1 MTRSQARE
9 HIFKLLYAAQFQ
21 QEENTEEMVS
31 TYLEN
36 FPEET
41 ITEQD
46 RSFIMSEV
54 LGVCA
59 ARESLDEEIAGAVK
73 GWSLQRLS
81 KVDLAILRLAM
92 YEIRCVPEIPASVS
106 INEAVELAKK
116 YSQSAARAFINGIL
130 GSLAPREESDREP
143 RRE

>member
-9 HIFKLLYAAQFQ
+9 HIFKLLYAMQFQ
-21 QEENTEEMVS
+21 QEEQVEETVC

-36 FPEET
+36 FPENT
-41 ITEQD
+41 VTEMD
-46 RSFIMSEV
+46 RSFILGEV
-54 LGVCA
+54 KGVCQTM
-59 ARESLDEEIAGAVK
+59 ESLDEEIAGAVK
-73 GWSLQRLS
+73 GWSLERLS
-81 KVDLAILRLAM
+81 KVDLAILRLAV

-130 GSLAPREESDREP
+130 GSIAPREKE
-143 RRE
+143 

>member
-1 MTRSQARE
+1 MTRSKARE
-9 HIFKLLYAAQFQ
+9 HIFRILYEMQFKQ
-21 QEENTEEMVS
+21 DENIEEVVD

-41 ITEQD
+41 VNEQD
-46 RSFIMSEV
+46 RAFVLQEV
-54 LGVCA
+54 QGVCSTKD
-59 ARESLDEEIAGAVK
+59 SLDEEIAASVK
-73 GWSLQRLS
+73 GWSLSRLS
-81 KVDLAILRLAM
+81 KVDLAILRLAV

-130 GSLAPREESDREP
+130 GSIAPREEA
-143 RRE
+143 